1 MGRSTSCSRYSVWP
15 PWQGSDSALTF
26 GKIAS
31 ATYKVNSTGRPCS
44 PRRRTGGSRRHV
56 TGRPTGC
63 IPCSK
68 PRGASIL
75 VGCAL
80 CAVQRGEGF
89 RPSDGGNRV
98 VTTTFRGATGPD
110 SGCPGWSC
118 VKAEARLCG
127 LSDLEL
133 TGQQLPPELCWEG
146 MRCSLPRAAANPCEC
161 ILYQG
166 KVMTL
171 RELCLQLFQP

>member
-98 VTTTFRGATGPD
+98 VTTKFWSATGPD
-110 SGCPGWSC
+110 SGCPAWSC

-127 LSDLEL
+127 LSDLDL
-133 TGQQLPPELCWEG
+133 LVSNFHQNSVGKACAIVSHPPQ
-146 MRCSLPRAAANPCEC
+146 PTHANAYFIRA
-161 ILYQG
+161 
-166 KVMTL
+166 
-171 RELCLQLFQP
+171 R